1 MGFDMFIIQSGK
13 VEVLN
18 GSEKVAELGGGDVI
32 GDVAVLGGDK
42 RRTETVRHVFHSL
55 FSFQR

>member
-1 MGFDMFIIQSGK
+1 MGFEMFIVQSGK

-18 GSEKVAELGGGDVI
+18 GSEKVSELGGGEVL

-42 RRTETVRHVFHSL
+42 RRTETARHVAKVL
-55 FSFQR
+55 